1 MAGTHRPICRNAWKN
16 FHEQLGAGARF
27 GSRARDAPRAR
38 ESFEQPL
45 QLLVRHRLD
54 QILIETSRLP
64 KLKTEDYYNFVD
76 GKKVKRLAVNDALRD
91 KLSRGSLAIVR
102 YEGSYELI
110 PRDAALKIKER
121 DPQRII
127 LLNEPKSQD
136 VDPDDPYAAYQVPDD
151 LMW

>member
-1 MAGTHRPICRNAWKN
+1 M
-16 FHEQLGAGARF
+16 
-27 GSRARDAPRAR
+27 
-38 ESFEQPL
+38 
-45 QLLVRHRLD
+45 
-54 QILIETSRLP
+54 
-64 KLKTEDYYNFVD
+64 
-76 GKKVKRLAVNDALRD
+76 
-91 KLSRGSLAIVR
+91 R